1 MIKKIL
7 VPLDG
12 SENSKGALDYAVWL
26 AGKFEASIIG
36 LNVIDIVALE
46 GPFLHDI
53 SGSLG
58 FEPFMNFSTK
68 MREVLEARGEEVLGD
83 FTAACEAASVAC
95 ESSVAFGIVP
105 NEICDKAKVA
115 DLVVIG
121 RRGVNVKLEHGLLGS
136 TTENVLR
143 KSPKPVLIAPRKFS
157 QPKKPLLAYD
167 GSTNAGKAMHSA
179 AEWAKTLGL
188 PLTVVTVASPGEE
201 DHLLKEVE
209 DYLKPYAIK
218 SSFVR
223 LEGDPAAAIEVFYE
237 DKGHDL
243 VFIGTSHHSRL
254 VAMVLGSTTEHLIRM
269 LPGPFFIER

>member
-12 SENSKGALDYAVWL
+12 SENGKGALDYAIWL
-26 AGKFEASIIG
+26 AGKFEASVIG
-36 LNVIDIVALE
+36 LHVIDMVALE

-53 SGSLG
+53 SGSMG
-58 FEPFMNFSTK
+58 FEPFMNFSTR
-68 MREVLEARGEEVLGD
+68 MREVLEARGEEVLAD
-83 FTAACEAASVAC
+83 FTAACEAAGIKG

-121 RRGVNVKLEHGLLGS
+121 RRGVNVKFEHGLLGS

-143 KSPKPVLIAPRKFS
+143 KSPKPVFVAPRKFVK
-157 QPKKPLLAYD
+157 PKKPLLAYD
-167 GSTNAGKAMHSA
+167 GSANASKAMHSA
-179 AEWAKTLGL
+179 AEWARTLGV
-188 PLTVVTVASPGEE
+188 PLTVVTVGEPAE
-201 DHLLKEVE
+201 VDALLKEAE
-209 DYLKPYAIK
+209 DYLKPYAVK

-223 LEGDPAAAIEVFYE
+223 LEGDSAAAIEVYYE

-243 VFIGTSHHSRL
+243 VFMGTSHHSRL
-254 VAMVLGSTTEHLIRM
+254 VAMVLGSTTEHLIRR

>member
-12 SENSKGALDYAVWL
+12 SENSKGALDYALFL

-68 MREVLEARGEEVLGD
+68 MREVLEARGEEVLGE
-83 FTAACEAASVAC
+83 FTAACEAAGVAC

-121 RRGVNVKLEHGLLGS
+121 RRGVNVKFEHGLLGS
-136 TTENVLR
+136 TTENILR
-143 KSPKPVLIAPRKFS
+143 KSPKPVFIAPRKFTK
-157 QPKKPLLAYD
+157 PKKPLLAYD

-188 PLTVVTVASPGEE
+188 PLTVVTVAPPGE
-201 DHLLKEVE
+201 DDSLLKEVE

-223 LEGDPAAAIEVFYE
+223 LEGDPAAAIEVYYE

-254 VAMVLGSTTEHLIRM
+254 VAMVLGSTTEHLIR
-269 LPGPFFIER
+269 LLQGPFFIER

>member
-12 SENSKGALDYAVWL
+12 SENSRGALDYAIYL

-53 SGSLG
+53 SGSMG
-58 FEPFMNFSTK
+58 FEPFMNFSTR
-68 MREVLEARGEEVLGD
+68 MREVLEARGEEVLSE

-121 RRGVNVKLEHGLLGS
+121 RRGVNVKFEHGLLGS

-143 KSPKPVLIAPRKFS
+143 KSSKPVFVAPRKFAR
-157 QPKKPLLAYD
+157 PGKPLLAYD
-167 GSTNAGKAMHSA
+167 GSQNAAKAMHSA
-179 AEWAKTLGL
+179 AEWARTLGL
-188 PLTVVTVASPGEE
+188 PLTVVTVASSGGQ
-201 DHLLKEVE
+201 DALLKEAE

-218 SSFVR
+218 AGFVR
-223 LEGDPAAAIEVFYE
+223 LEGDAAAAIEVYYG

-243 VFIGTSHHSRL
+243 VFMGTSHHSKL
-254 VAMVLGSTTEHLIRM
+254 VSMVLGSTTEHLIRL
-269 LPGPFFIER
+269 LPGPFLIDR

>member
-12 SENSKGALDYAVWL
+12 SENSKGALDYALFL

-68 MREVLEARGEEVLGD
+68 MREVLEARGEEVLGE
-83 FTAACEAASVAC
+83 FTAACEAAGVAC

-121 RRGVNVKLEHGLLGS
+121 RRGVNVKFEHGLLGS

-143 KSPKPVLIAPRKFS
+143 KSPKPVFIAPRKFTK
-157 QPKKPLLAYD
+157 PKKPLLAYD

-188 PLTVVTVASPGEE
+188 PLTVVTVAPPGE
-201 DHLLKEVE
+201 DDSLLKEVE

-223 LEGDPAAAIEVFYE
+223 LEGDPAAAIEVYYE

-254 VAMVLGSTTEHLIRM
+254 VAMVLGSTTEHLIR
-269 LPGPFFIER
+269 LLQGPFFIER

>member
-12 SENSKGALDYAVWL
+12 SENSKGALDYAIYL

-53 SGSLG
+53 SGSMG
-58 FEPFMNFSTK
+58 FEPFMNLSTR
-68 MREVLEARGEEVLGD
+68 MREVLEARGEEVLAD
-83 FTAACEAASVAC
+83 FAAACKAASIAC

-121 RRGVNVKLEHGLLGS
+121 RRGINVKFEHGLLGS

-143 KSPKPVLIAPRKFS
+143 KSPKPVFIAPRKFTK
-157 QPKKPLLAYD
+157 PKKPLLAYD
-167 GSTNAGKAMHSA
+167 GSTNASKAMRSA

-188 PLTVVTVASPGEE
+188 PLTVVTVAPPGE
-201 DHLLKEVE
+201 DDSLLKEVE

-223 LEGDPAAAIEVFYE
+223 LEGDPAAAIEVYCG

-243 VFIGTSHHSRL
+243 VFMGTAHHSRL
-254 VAMVLGSTTEHLIRM
+254 VAMVLGSTTEHLIRL
-269 LPGPFFIER
+269 LPGPFFLER

>member
-12 SENSKGALDYAVWL
+12 SENSKGALDYAIWL

-68 MREVLEARGEEVLGD
+68 MREVLEARGEEVLKD
-83 FTAACEAASVAC
+83 FTAACEDAGVGC

-121 RRGVNVKLEHGLLGS
+121 RRGVNVKFEHGLLGS

-157 QPKKPLLAYD
+157 KPKKPLLAYD
-167 GSTNAGKAMHSA
+167 GSTNAGKAMHYA
-179 AEWAKTLGL
+179 AEGAKTLGL
-188 PLTVVTVASPGEE
+188 PPPVVPVAPPGEN
-201 DHLLKEVE
+201 DSLLKEVE

-254 VAMVLGSTTEHLIRM
+254 VAMVLGSTTEHLLRK
-269 LPGPFFIER
+269 LPGPLFLER

>member
-12 SENSKGALDYAVWL
+12 SENSKGALDYALFL

-58 FEPFMNFSTK
+58 FEPFMNFSTR
-68 MREVLEARGEEVLGD
+68 MREVLEARGEEVLGE
-83 FTAACEAASVAC
+83 FTVACEAAGVAC

-121 RRGVNVKLEHGLLGS
+121 RRGVNVKFEHGLLGS
-136 TTENVLR
+136 TTENLLR
-143 KSPKPVLIAPRKFS
+143 KSPKPVFVAPRKFAK
-157 QPKKPLLAYD
+157 PKKPLLAYD
-167 GSTNAGKAMHSA
+167 GSMNAGKAMHSA

-188 PLTVVTVASPGEE
+188 PLTVVTVAPPGEN
-201 DHLLKEVE
+201 DSLLKEVE

-223 LEGDPAAAIEVFYE
+223 LEGDPAAAIEVYYE

-254 VAMVLGSTTEHLIRM
+254 VAMVLGSTTEHLIR
-269 LPGPFFIER
+269 LLQGPFFIER